1 MRYKMRQPINRR
13 RYARRKV
20 IVEPVFG
27 QLKEDRGFA
36 TLSLR
41 GLLLA
46 KAEYLLACLAHNLGK
61 LLRVCP
67 LPVVLQAARTGV
79 MA

>member
-1 MRYKMRQPINRR
+1 MRFKLRQADARR

-27 QLKEDRGFA
+27 QFKEDRGFTA
-36 TLSLR
+36 LSLR
-41 GLLLA
+41 GLVLA
-46 KAEYLLACLAHNLGK
+46 KAEYLLVCLVHNLGK

-67 LPVVLQAARTGV
+67 VPTARLAPATAG
-79 MA
+79 